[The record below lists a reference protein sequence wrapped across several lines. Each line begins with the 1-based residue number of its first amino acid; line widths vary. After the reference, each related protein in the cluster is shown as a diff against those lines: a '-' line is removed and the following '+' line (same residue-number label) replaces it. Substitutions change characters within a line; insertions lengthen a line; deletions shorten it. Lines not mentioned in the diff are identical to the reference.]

1 MCQYA
6 ESSNI
11 TYGVDVN
18 LCINNTVLS
27 ETRLPYD
34 KYRITLV
41 YTQSPRLVL
50 LSEDEENNPLTI
62 RINWS
67 PV

>member
-11 TYGVDVN
+11 TYGVNVN

-34 KYRITLV
+34 KYRITLAV
-41 YTQSPRLVL
+41 QVIKYTHSHR
-50 LSEDEENNPLTI
+50 D
-62 RINWS
+62 
-67 PV
+67 